1 MRCFEAAARLNGFS
15 ATADELSV
23 TPAAVSQQ
31 IKALEEWVWA
41 ELFERRSQG
50 VQLTPLGAGV
60 AAEFTAAF
68 DALGAT
74 LHRLRND
81 APQMPINIT
90 ALPSVAQLWLS
101 PRLPAIHSAF
111 PDQPISIIAL
121 ETSPNLQHEM
131 FVFSAFIGHPSGQ
144 STECLLGDD
153 LIFPVRATSVAAR
166 LRHPGEQA
174 HETMIYDMIWKDDWQ
189 HWLERAGHR
198 DVALRDG
205 PDFSLYSITVDE
217 ACNGAGLLIEHEALV
232 QRYLAT
238 GQLVAPF
245 DVRVSTGKSL
255 ILDWVRLGLTSKVVS
270 RVIESLRSG
279 C

>member
-1 MRCFEAAARLNGFS
+1 
-15 ATADELSV
+15 
-23 TPAAVSQQ
+23 
-31 IKALEEWVWA
+31 
-41 ELFERRSQG
+41 
-50 VQLTPLGAGV
+50 VQFTPLRAGV
-60 AAEFTAAF
+60 AAEFIAAF
-68 DALGAT
+68 DALGAA

-81 APQMPINIT
+81 APQMPINIS

-121 ETSPNLQHEM
+121 ETPPNLQREI
-131 FVFSAFIGHPSGQ
+131 FDSSVFIWHPSGQ

-153 LIFPVRATSVAAR
+153 LIFPVRAPSFAAR
-166 LRHPGEQA
+166 LRHPGDLA
-174 HETMIYDMIWKDDWQ
+174 HETMIYDTIWRDDWQ
-189 HWLERAGHR
+189 HWLARAGHCGL
-198 DVALRDG
+198 ALHDG
-205 PDFSLYSITVDE
+205 PEFSLYSIAVNE
-217 ACNGAGLLIEHEALV
+217 ACNDAGVLIGLKALV

-238 GQLVAPF
+238 GRLVAPF

-255 ILDWVRLGLTSKVVS
+255 ILDRVRLGLTTKAVN